1 MQSFVQE
8 LKDRRIWRVLV
19 AYPGVAFVL
28 LEAIEFFVGN
38 FGLDERSLTVGLI
51 VAIGLFPAAVI
62 WNWRHGEKGQQAF
75 SRAEVG
81 SYVVFGIAAIVA
93 AGWYL
98 KDAPAPSDVH
108 PVADAPVTSIV
119 VLPFEN
125 ASGNEELAYL
135 TQGISENLINW
146 LASLP
151 GIRVVSKSAAFRY
164 SGDAFE
170 NEALVKEFGA
180 DSVIRGS
187 LGTRSDQ
194 LVISA
199 SFTRLA
205 DDSQLWGERLVR
217 PLDEVIFLERS
228 IVSAIKNSLSLK
240 LNDGQGRSAASGSTD
255 SPEAYR
261 RFLRG
266 HHLIQATDI
275 ESLNQGIEEL
285 REAIRLDPKFGL
297 PYADIAD
304 ALSQMVFY
312 GILEDPALIG
322 EARNAAYSAVALA
335 PDLPE
340 AHTALATMH
349 QYLTFDWPAV
359 EQAYETAI
367 ALSPQLP
374 APFHRYADF
383 LWVTLR
389 FNKAREMAARAIE
402 LDPLDGSSMH
412 AVGLVEMF
420 SGNYN
425 EAVRALGDW
434 NRFHPQSRWSYVK
447 HAVALSL
454 AGRCD
459 ESGKQLAKV
468 DQLTGGQISS
478 LMSSWIGWSHQLC
491 GRDDLYQKMKEN
503 IIAAQQQRP
512 DRIDPAMIWFYM
524 TEGEVDEAVAL
535 MESMVEEK
543 HPATLFMQ
551 VYLLDIMRTPKFG
564 GVQEDERYLKLLA
577 DLDFPPTDLDR

>member
-1 MQSFVQE
+1 MQRFVQE

-19 AYPGVAFVL
+19 AYPSVAFVL
-28 LEAIEFFVGN
+28 LEAIEFFVSN
-38 FGLDERSLTVGLI
+38 YGLDERSLTVGLLL
-51 VAIGLFPAAVI
+51 AIGLFPAAVV
-62 WNWRHGEKGQQAF
+62 WNWRHGEEGQQAF
-75 SRAEVG
+75 SRTEVG
-81 SYVVFGIAAIVA
+81 SYVVFGVAAVAA

-98 KDAPAPSDVH
+98 KNSPAPSDVYSG
-108 PVADAPVTSIV
+108 ADAPVTSIV

-125 ASGNEELAYL
+125 ASGNEDLTYL

-170 NEALVKEFGA
+170 NEALVREFGA

-228 IVSAIKNSLSLK
+228 IVSAIKDSLSIK

-275 ESLNQGIEEL
+275 ESLNQGLEEL

-312 GILEDPALIG
+312 GLLEDPALIG

-374 APFHRYADF
+374 APYHRYADY

-389 FNKAREMAARAIE
+389 FNKAREMAKRAIE
-402 LDPLDGSSMH
+402 IDPLDSSSMH
-412 AVGLVEMF
+412 AVGLIELF
-420 SGNYN
+420 SGNF
-425 EAVRALGDW
+425 EKAAQALGDW

-468 DQLTGGQISS
+468 EQLTGGQMSS
-478 LMSSWIGWSHQLC
+478 LMSSWVGWSHEIC
-491 GRDDLYQKMKEN
+491 GREDLYLNMKEN
-503 IIAAQQQRP
+503 IVAAQRQRP
-512 DRIDPAMIWFYM
+512 DRIDPALIWFYM
-524 TEGEVDEAVAL
+524 TEGEVEKAVDL
-535 MESMVEEK
+535 MQSMVEEK
-543 HPATLFMQ
+543 HPATLFIQ
-551 VYLLDIMRTPKFG
+551 VYMLDIMRTPKFG
-564 GVQEDERYLKLLA
+564 GVQNDPRYLRLIA
-577 DLDFPPTDLDR
+577 DLKFPPADHNR

>member
-1 MQSFVQE
+1 MQSFARQ
-8 LKDRRIWRVLV
+8 LKNRRIWRVLV
-19 AYPGVAFVL
+19 AYPSVAFVL
-28 LEAIEFFVGN
+28 LEAIEFFITN
-38 FGLDERSLTVGLI
+38 YGLDVRALTVGLI
-51 VAIGLFPAAVI
+51 IAVMLFPAAFI
-62 WNWRHGEKGQQAF
+62 WNWLHGERGHQEF
-75 SRAEVG
+75 TRFEIS
-81 SYVVFGIAAIVA
+81 SYVVFGVAALAA

-98 KDAPAPSDVH
+98 KTAPAPADL
-108 PVADAPVTSIV
+108 PVAALEPVTSVV

-125 ASGNEELAYL
+125 VTGNEELTYL
-135 TQGISENLINW
+135 TEGISENLINW
-146 LASLP
+146 LASFP
-151 GIRVVSKSAAFRY
+151 GIRVVSKSAAFRF

-170 NEALVKEFGA
+170 NEALAQEFGA
-180 DSVIRGS
+180 DSAIRGS
-187 LGTRSDQ
+187 LDTRGDQ
-194 LVISA
+194 LVVSA
-199 SFTRLA
+199 SFTHLA

-228 IVSAIKNSLSLK
+228 IVSAIKDSLALR
-240 LNDGQGRSAASGSTD
+240 LNDAQGRAAASGSTD

-261 RFLRG
+261 RYLRG
-266 HHLIQATDI
+266 HHLIQATNIASI
-275 ESLNQGIEEL
+275 EQGIDEL

-304 ALSQMVFY
+304 ALSQLVFY

-374 APFHRYADF
+374 APYHRYADY

-389 FNKAREMAARAIE
+389 FDKAREMARRAIE
-402 LDPLDGSSMH
+402 IDPLDSSSMH
-412 AVGLVEMF
+412 AVGVVELF
-420 SGNYN
+420 AGNFDKAA
-425 EAVRALGDW
+425 EALGEW

-459 ESGKQLAKV
+459 ESAQQLAKV
-468 DQLTGGQISS
+468 EQLTGGE
-478 LMSSWIGWSHQLC
+478 MSTLGHSWVGWSHEIC
-491 GRDDLYQKMKEN
+491 GRDDLYQEKKQR
-503 IIAAQQQRP
+503 IVAAQQQHP
-512 DRIDPAMIWFYM
+512 DKIDPAYIWFYM
-524 TEGEVDEAVAL
+524 TEGEVDMAIDL
-535 MESMVEEK
+535 MRQMSETR
-543 HPATLFMQ
+543 HPATMFMQ
-551 VYLLDIMRTPKFG
+551 VYMVEFMQTSKFG
-564 GVQEDERYLKLLA
+564 GVQDDPRYLQLIA
-577 DLDFPPTDLDR
+577 DLNFPPGD